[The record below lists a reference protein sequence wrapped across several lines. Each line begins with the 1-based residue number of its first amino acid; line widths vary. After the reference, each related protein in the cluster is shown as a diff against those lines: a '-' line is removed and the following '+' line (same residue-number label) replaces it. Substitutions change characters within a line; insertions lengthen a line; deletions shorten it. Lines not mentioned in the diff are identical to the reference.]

1 MLTQMPES
9 WLRVEFG
16 PDAFADPEAAWDTVQ
31 EWREALFT
39 TVARLDDER
48 WLKGSPLLFVGAAG
62 ARGLG
67 LSLALA
73 REGRLNRH
81 AAWPLLRSLV
91 DTVMVALEVRRNPAY
106 ANVVIHRP
114 QEWQPGEARHRS
126 QKLIAN
132 ARSEAPRLKPLW
144 DFLSDGDHFG
154 PLGFAQAVES
164 QWQAPDGTF
173 SVMITSD
180 PAWHDDRSHI
190 VIGRHTASLL
200 QGLTLT
206 LEQIM
211 ADQLP
216 PRTR

>member
-1 MLTQMPES
+1 MSQS
-9 WLRVEFG
+9 WLRVEFDA
-16 PDAFADPEAAWDTVQ
+16 DAFVDAEAAWATVQ
-31 EWREALFT
+31 HWREELFT
-39 TVARLDDER
+39 TVARLDDEGR
-48 WLKGSPLLFVGAAG
+48 LTGSSLLFVAAAG

-73 REGRLNRH
+73 REGRMNRH

-106 ANVVIHRP
+106 ANVVLHRP
-114 QEWQPGEARHRS
+114 QEWEPGEARHSS

-132 ARSEAPRLKPLW
+132 ARSEAPKLKPLW

-164 QWQAPDGTF
+164 QWQDRDGTF
-173 SVMITSD
+173 SVMLTSD
-180 PAWHDDRSHI
+180 PAWNDDRSHI

-206 LEQIM
+206 VAEIM
-211 ADQLP
+211 ADHLP
-216 PRTR
+216 PRAR